1 MKPAQASG
9 NETAAHSVELALTA
23 WVIPLLSA
31 VLIALG
37 WALLGRSELGAAP
50 LDADLALALT
60 ATLAGVVL
68 AAWWFTGLLM
78 MGCAAGAR
86 ALRWHRVERCATRL
100 TPKLMARTVGAVL
113 GIQLVAVSTAHA
125 NEPIDPFWPRS
136 EPGISQAEPRQPGA
150 HSAPEA
156 HSATP
161 PSQTEA
167 PDRTDPASESAPAEM
182 QPSPAAPAPP
192 DVAPGQSSAA
202 VASPQGCDQA
212 PAPARVVKSTVAVIH
227 GDTLWDLTAQFLG
240 PHATP
245 AQIAAQTAT
254 WLEHNDLQN
263 SGNLIRPGDQL
274 RVPPQLLHTPPG
286 AVPTEGATS

>member
-1 MKPAQASG
+1 MKRDQASRNG
-9 NETAAHSVELALTA
+9 TVAHGIEFALTT

-31 VLIALG
+31 LLIALG
-37 WALLGRSELGAAP
+37 WALLGRSELGVAP
-50 LDADLALALT
+50 LNADLAVALT
-60 ATLAGVVL
+60 AALAGAVL
-68 AAWWFTGLLM
+68 ATWWFTGLLM
-78 MGCAAGAR
+78 MACTAVAR

-125 NEPIDPFWPRS
+125 DEPIDPFWPRS
-136 EPGISQAEPRQPGA
+136 DSGISQAEPQQPNA
-150 HSAPEA
+150 HGAPEA

-161 PSQTEA
+161 PPETGA
-167 PDRTDPASESAPAEM
+167 PDRTDPALEPAPAEI
-182 QPSPAAPAPP
+182 QPSPAAPALP

-202 VASPQGCDQA
+202 VASPKVCEQP
-212 PAPARVVKSTVAVIH
+212 PAPTRVVESTVTVIH
-227 GDTLWDLTAQFLG
+227 GDTLWDLTAQFLE
-240 PHATP
+240 PHATA

-263 SGNLIRPGDQL
+263 GGNLIRPGDRL